1 MASTID
7 TREFRTP
14 LPNAGLNIYMRNKRR
29 ADIASFGPER
39 TLLMV
44 HGATYP
50 ARASSSISPIGGASW
65 MDHLANAGFDV
76 WVMDLPGYG
85 RSDRQK
91 EMDGLPTRLARSS
104 RQIRRSLL

>member
-1 MASTID
+1 MATKIEM
-7 TREFRTP
+7 REFTTP
-14 LPNAGLNIYMRNKRR
+14 LPNAGLNVFMRNKRR
-29 ADIASFGPER
+29 ADIASFGTER

-50 ARASSSISPIGGASW
+50 ASVAFDLPIEGLSW

-85 RSDRQK
+85 
-91 EMDGLPTRLARSS
+91 
-104 RQIRRSLL
+104 